1 LQRFASSISRGT
13 KTRAELNFDWQSE
26 EGCGA
31 TFDDFGRRQQR
42 KTAACSRLRA
52 CRGSAEIAIGPGA
65 PCRGRSR

>member
-42 KTAACSRLRA
+42 KKRSVLAAARV
-52 CRGSAEIAIGPGA
+52 P
-65 PCRGRSR
+65 